1 MRKIDRRIV
10 IIAALIF
17 IVGLSF
23 GLMKF
28 LIAQRED
35 PTMKKAP
42 DVRRFVKVDTVHYET
57 IVSPVEAPGRL
68 ASLAQTELI
77 SEASGKI
84 STAKIPL
91 KKGSSFKKGDL
102 LFSIYPDEV
111 KLALYSRKS
120 LFKSSLA
127 NLLPDLAFDYPEYEN
142 TLRQYFN
149 KLDIKK
155 DFPEFPAIS
164 DEKLKIFL
172 ASRNLISEYYTI
184 KKDELQLKRHKIYA
198 PYNGTYREVY
208 LEESAYTGT
217 GGRVANAIRTD
228 MLEVEVPLDR
238 LDANWVKIGDKVK
251 VITDRSGEEHIGKV
265 IRKAAFI
272 DENTQSQ
279 AIFINVSNY
288 SDQKL
293 LSGEYVHVAFPG
305 QAIEN
310 AMEIPRNA
318 TFNTNEVFVI
328 VNDRLEKRNIHIIKT
343 NEKTLIF
350 DGVKKGEIIV
360 TQTLINVLEG
370 TKVEIL
376 GSDSGDQKDKP
387 KGGES
392 NEASANGDKKKG
404 KS

>member
-35 PTMKKAP
+35 PAMKKAP
-42 DVRRFVKVDTVHYET
+42 DVRRFVRVDTVRYET
-57 IVSPVEAPGRL
+57 IISPVEAPGRL
-68 ASLAQTELI
+68 ASLAQTEI
-77 SEASGKI
+77 IAEATGKI

-127 NLLPDLAFDYPEYEN
+127 NLLPDLVFDYPEYEN

-155 DFPEFPAIS
+155 DFPEFPEIK

-208 LEESAYTGT
+208 LEESAFTAP
-217 GGRVANAIRTD
+217 GGRVATAIRTD
-228 MLEVEVPLDR
+228 ILEVEVPLDR
-238 LDANWVKIGDKVK
+238 LDANWVEIGDKVK
-251 VITDRSGEEHIGKV
+251 VISNRLDKEYIGKV

-279 AIFINVSNY
+279 AIFINVSNKG
-288 SDQKL
+288 DQKL
-293 LSGEYVHVAFPG
+293 FTGEYVHVVFPG
-305 QAIEN
+305 QAIEV

-328 VNDRLEKRNIHIIKT
+328 VNGRLEKRNIQIIKI

-350 DGVKKGEIIV
+350 NGLKKGEILV
-360 TQTLINVLEG
+360 TQAMINVLEG

-376 GSDSGDQKDKP
+376 GSKPSDQKDTS
-387 KGGES
+387 KGKKS
-392 NEASANGDKKKG
+392 NEAGANGDKKKG